1 MRKVLWAVSL
11 RRARHHR
18 VCREGPV
25 ACARSRTRGM
35 PGVAVARLCDLR
47 RSGERRD
54 GGFQN
59 RRRASQRAPAEHNLE
74 WTWEIH

>member
-1 MRKVLWAVSL
+1 MRKVLWVAAGAFL
-11 RRARHHR
+11 AATA
-18 VCREGPV
+18 PV
-25 ACARSRTRGM
+25 ACARSGTRGM
-35 PGVAVARLCDLR
+35 PGVAAARLCLCDLR

-59 RRRASQRAPAEHNLE
+59 RRRAPQRAPAEHNLE